1 MKKLL
6 FLSLLLFF
14 LSLLSSCN
22 NNIPMDDLKYN
33 TIKEAKRL
41 KADSLV
47 IVTEGCKDY
56 IFAKHSNGDVILKAQ
71 YVSGTNFLHMP
82 MAFFIWILLVAF
94 AAGLIVGLVINNN

>member
-1 MKKLL
+1 MKK
-6 FLSLLLFF
+6 LFF
-14 LSLLSSCN
+14 LSLLITILSSCN
-22 NNIPMDDLKYN
+22 NNTPIDDLKYI
-33 TIKEAKRL
+33 TIAEAKRL
-41 KADSLV
+41 KADSMV

-56 IFAKHSNGDVILKAQ
+56 VFAKHSNGDVTLKAQ